1 MKKII
6 KIIASLSVLFFLGF
20 YSYLYTHQSTPILM
34 YHSFDRTRINN
45 YAAVSIEKFYHQME
59 FIKNGKYTVIN
70 LSDYCKLLR
79 DNKPVPRNLVTI
91 TIDDGYK
98 DNLPAFKILKQFDF
112 SATVFLTTKN
122 IGEPGFLSQEEII
135 SALDSNTINIGS
147 HTNTHPDLSKITK
160 ESIKKELADSKS
172 RLEKM
177 LNTKVEI
184 FAYPGGAFNEEALS
198 EVKEAGYVCACA
210 TNRGFSQDI
219 NRFALRRIKVTDKDN
234 DFTLWAKLSG
244 YYNVFKKPKKPY

>member
-6 KIIASLSVLFFLGF
+6 KIIVCLLILFSLGF
-20 YSYLYTHQSTPILM
+20 YIYLYTHQATPILM
-34 YHSFDRTRINN
+34 YHSFDKARINN

-59 FIKNGKYTVIN
+59 FIKNRKYNVIK

-79 DNKPVPRNLVTI
+79 DKKPIPRNLVTI

-98 DNLPAFKILKQFDF
+98 DNLPAFKILKQFDLP
-112 SATVFLTTKN
+112 ATVFLTTKN
-122 IGEPGFLSQEEII
+122 IGELEFLSKEEII
-135 SALDSNTINIGS
+135 SALDDNKINIGS
-147 HTNTHPDLSKITK
+147 HTNTHSDLSKITK
-160 ESIKKELADSKS
+160 ESLKEELANSKTT
-172 RLEKM
+172 LEKL

-184 FAYPGGAFNEEALS
+184 LAYPGGAFNEEALAKT
-198 EVKEAGYVCACA
+198 KESGYVCACA

-219 NRFALRRIKVTDKDN
+219 NRFALRRIKVTDRDN

-244 YYNVFKKPKKPY
+244 YYNIFKKVKKPY